1 MRVEKPNYGN
11 WIRVRVILVF
21 LVIGLALAGI
31 ALLRIPLIPR
41 IILTLLA
48 IPLLG
53 MSLYLTYVY
62 IQFAPWGGG
71 FQEKLWDLVLDHLA
85 SDGQGKALDIGTG
98 NAALAMRLAKR
109 YPSLHVTGID
119 FWGSNWEYAQSTCGR
134 NAHLEGVG
142 ERVTFQKAS
151 AAALPFADASF
162 DHVVSHFVF
171 HEVSELPDKR
181 EVIREALRVL
191 REGGTFAFQ
200 DMFLDEAM
208 YGTPDNLVATV
219 RSWGISEVAFVGTC
233 SELTVPRLLRNR
245 RTLGYASILHG
256 RK

>member
-1 MRVEKPNYGN
+1 MHAEKPNYGN
-11 WIRVRVILVF
+11 WIRVRIILVF
-21 LVIGLALAGI
+21 LVIGLTLAGI
-31 ALLRIPLIPR
+31 ALLPIPSIPR
-41 IILTLLA
+41 IILILLA
-48 IPLLG
+48 VSPLG
-53 MSLYLTYVY
+53 MGLYLTYIY

-71 FQEKLWDLVLDHLA
+71 FQEKLWNLVLDHLA
-85 SDGQGKALDIGTG
+85 SDGQGRALDIGTG
-98 NAALAMRLAKR
+98 NAALAVRLAKR

-119 FWGSNWEYAQSTCGR
+119 CWGSNWEYAQSRCER
-134 NAHLEGVG
+134 NAQLEGIG

-208 YGTPDNLVATV
+208 YGAPDNLVATV
-219 RSWGISEVAFVGTC
+219 RSWGTSEVNFIEVC
-233 SELTVPRLLRNR
+233 SELTVPWLLRNQ